1 MELRINLLF
10 LGLTVVCA
18 TALSATEPVAALDPG
33 ACSTR
38 KLAELEDAFA
48 QDPSKPEVALH
59 LVEAYLERHRP
70 ELAITVFRA
79 SAAAL
84 HASPIL
90 NHRLSQAHEAEG
102 NVRLALEAAERAVVR
117 CSERLEIAG
126 QDDPLAC
133 DARLAVVL
141 DIHVAALTRLD
152 AWGVTDPAS
161 DPRTR
166 LAYDTAMRRARIAMI
181 IR

>member
-38 KLAELEDAFA
+38 RLSELEDAFA
-48 QDPSKPEVALH
+48 RDPGALAVALE
-59 LVEAYLERHRP
+59 LVEAYLERERP

-79 SAAAL
+79 VKEPL
-84 HASPIL
+84 RASPML
-90 NHRLSQAHEAEG
+90 NHRLSQAHEAAG
-102 NVRLALEAAERAVVR
+102 NVREALESAERAVLR
-117 CSERLEIAG
+117 CGERLEVAG
-126 QDDPLAC
+126 EDDAFAC

-141 DIHVAALTRLD
+141 DIHVVALTRLV
-152 AWGVTDPAS
+152 AWGVRDPAT

-181 IR
+181 VR